1 MAIRGNQ
8 WPSAACHGFAWAPAC
23 LLMRSSA
30 PAAATLSPRTPSSF
44 SSSARLALNSAAPNW
59 SRNRSSEPN
68 RLTPRHQ
75 APHAHGLGIVAGQ
88 RPWLSAS
95 AARSSC
101 SRGCAMHSSSG
112 RALTRRSRGSVPGAR
127 SSRCHQEFMRSA
139 SRGHQ
144 ECIKRSPRGH
154 QEVIKRSSAALSVP
168 RASRRRRAG
177 HAAAAAPIPTPS
189 RAAST

>member
-1 MAIRGNQ
+1 
-8 WPSAACHGFAWAPAC
+8 
-23 LLMRSSA
+23 MRSSA
-30 PAAATLSPRTPSSF
+30 PAAATLSPRTPSSL

-127 SSRCHQEFMRSA
+127 SSTGHQEFMRSA

-154 QEVIKRSSAALSVP
+154 QEVIKRSSRVHQECMKRSSRGHQRSSAALSVP

-189 RAAST
+189 RASST